1 MEITLKHT
9 VEEVNAILVALGQR
23 PFSEVAD
30 LINKIKTG
38 AMTQLAPPAPPVE
51 AAETTEQ

>member
-30 LINKIKTG
+30 LINKIKTS

-51 AAETTEQ
+51 AVETTEQ

>member
-9 VEEVNAILVALGQR
+9 VEEVNAILQALSQR

-30 LINKIKTG
+30 LINKIRAT
-38 AMTQLAPPAPPVE
+38 ATQQLTPPAP
-51 AAETTEQ
+51 AAESATADE